1 MNYSEI
7 DEQELISLL
16 SENDEHIRNIV
27 YEKYSYLVDIL
38 IRKYQPA
45 IRYFKISNEDIR
57 CEALYGFSDGINSFS
72 NEKSTSLKTFL
83 YICIERRL
91 LKYIRKFMSEKIQLL
106 NESLSLE
113 YSSDS
118 DKASLAELLGD
129 DNKFNPLNNI
139 VDEETYREVYAL
151 AKNNLS
157 NFEYTVFNYMVNN
170 FSYNEIATILGK
182 TPKQIDN
189 AIQRIKTKMKDLME
203 KEGIIQ

>member
-1 MNYSEI
+1 MKTNDLYNAFEMP
-7 DEQELISLL
+7 L
-16 SENDEHIRNIV
+16 SN
-27 YEKYSYLVDIL
+27 
-38 IRKYQPA
+38 
-45 IRYFKISNEDIR
+45 NEDLR
-57 CEALYGFSDGINSFS
+57 EAQRKVLANIELNNKDKIILGRD
-72 NEKSTSLKTFL
+72 KTVKQIGN
-83 YICIERRL
+83 YRL
-91 LKYIRKFMSEKIQLL
+91 LEDHVYRL
-106 NESLSLE
+106 
-113 YSSDS
+113 
-118 DKASLAELLGD
+118 
-129 DNKFNPLNNI
+129 

>member
-1 MNYSEI
+1 
-7 DEQELISLL
+7 
-16 SENDEHIRNIV
+16 
-27 YEKYSYLVDIL
+27 
-38 IRKYQPA
+38 
-45 IRYFKISNEDIR
+45 
-57 CEALYGFSDGINSFS
+57 
-72 NEKSTSLKTFL
+72 
-83 YICIERRL
+83 
-91 LKYIRKFMSEKIQLL
+91 MSEKIQLL

-129 DNKFNPLNNI
+129 DNKFNTLNNI